1 MTFPNITAERVF
13 TTVQDIALTT
23 TQESTAFYLKDVAHG
38 GGVTENY
45 HLTLSSTEHF
55 SIFFLV
61 FCLCS
66 LLQLLVSSHSRKLF
80 LFLLS
85 RYFLTVVHSYL
96 MCILLMV
103 LHNHAYSFQG

>member
-55 SIFFLV
+55 SIFFGFL
-61 FCLCS
+61 S
-66 LLQLLVSSHSRKLF
+66 LLSVA
-80 LFLLS
+80 
-85 RYFLTVVHSYL
+85 VA
-96 MCILLMV
+96 C
-103 LHNHAYSFQG
+103 FQSQ

>member
-55 SIFFLV
+55 SIFFWFSVSALCCS
-61 FCLCS
+61 CLFPVTVGSC
-66 LLQLLVSSHSRKLF
+66 F
-80 LFLLS
+80 
-85 RYFLTVVHSYL
+85 YFY
-96 MCILLMV
+96 
-103 LHNHAYSFQG
+103 FQVTF